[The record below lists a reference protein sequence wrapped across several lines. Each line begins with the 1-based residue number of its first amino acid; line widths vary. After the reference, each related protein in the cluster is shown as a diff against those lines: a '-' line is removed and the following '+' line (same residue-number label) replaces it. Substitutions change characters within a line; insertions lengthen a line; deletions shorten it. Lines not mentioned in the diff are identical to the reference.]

1 MTRTRV
7 LAAFAAAALVTLPAA
22 SRAAEPTTLKFVF
35 PAPLSPFSKAMFAWK
50 DNVEKDTKGAVQVKM
65 FVGTAVANFGN
76 VLDRIQ
82 NGVVDLGFGIY
93 GPYSRQVPKT
103 FVVELPF
110 ESDTSVEGS
119 VGLWRLKE
127 EGVTANEYKAYRPL
141 ALFCFTGT
149 SLHSTRPVTGA
160 DDIKGLKVAASGKV
174 MADDLSLMGAA
185 PVTINPTEFYESL
198 NRNLA
203 QGVLISWDGALT
215 FKLQDVSHYHMSVP
229 FGQFPAFVIMNTKSY
244 ERLPADGRAAVDKY
258 SGEIFSR
265 QIAEQL
271 DATNVEA
278 IAKFKEMKG
287 QHVAALTPDQLA
299 KWKTTLAP
307 ITADW
312 VKHTPDGAHVLAA
325 FRAAV
330 EKIRAG
336 H

>member
-7 LAAFAAAALVTLPAA
+7 LSALAGAALLAVPLAG
-22 SRAAEPTTLKFVF
+22 RAAEPVTLKFVF

-50 DNVEKDTKGAVQVKM
+50 DNVEKDTKGAVKVKM

-127 EGVTANEYKAYRPL
+127 AGVTAEEYKAYHPL

-149 SLHSTRPVTGA
+149 SLHSTRPVTSA
-160 DDIKGLKVAASGKV
+160 ADIKGLKVAASGKV

-185 PVTINPTEFYESL
+185 PITINPTEFYELL

-215 FKLQDVSHYHMSVP
+215 FKLQDVARYHMTVP
-229 FGQFPAFVIMNTKSY
+229 FGQFPAFVIMNTKAY
-244 ERLPADGRAAVDKY
+244 ERLPGIGRATVDKY

-278 IAKFKEMKG
+278 IDKLKKMDG
-287 QHVAALTPDQLA
+287 QHVNALTSEQLE
-299 KWKTTLAP
+299 KWHETLDP

-312 VKHTPDGAHVLAA
+312 VKSTPDGAHVLAA
-325 FRAAV
+325 FRAEV
-330 EKIRAG
+330 KKIRG
-336 H
+336 GS